1 VDAVVLTL
9 AVIAGSGIGGAVV
22 YILTVRPLLSEI
34 LLMKREGFVS
44 YPKTIKPPTSTA
56 IEYRED

>member
-1 VDAVVLTL
+1 VDAVVLFSFVAGAFAGT
-9 AVIAGSGIGGAVV
+9 VISFVFVI
-22 YILTVRPLLSEI
+22 RPLMNQV

-44 YPKTIKPPTSTA
+44 YPKIIKPPKSTS